1 MSELL
6 KQKEFI
12 GRCKQSVT
20 YFINTCLKVKH
31 PSIGIIPFKTF
42 KYQQSALGHFRN
54 HRFNIFRKCRQ
65 SGISTLTGGYCLWFG
80 MFFSNKTIL
89 IVSKRDE
96 DAKEFLDRNIK
107 FAYQNL
113 PQWMKEIWQTPLW
126 NEHEVGFNNGSVI
139 KSLTASRDTLRSNAS
154 SLNIIDEAAFIPDM
168 ESMWAG
174 GWSCVDVSLTYLYN
188 NGGIVPIEQL
198 GDIDGPQWQDI
209 DEQIQSDDGIQQSNK
224 FYVNGEAD
232 INDIIVS
239 SGLRIRCT
247 DNHRLKDT
255 NYDWIYS
262 KDIKIGQKL
271 AIKVGSDPTPY
282 FDTHLL
288 NSPNVIPQSIIKG
301 KNADIINP
309 ICTQCGQAT
318 PINYRQY
325 KRNSKKNGKFIC
337 QACATVNNFSPEFDT
352 PKVLNVA
359 LSELIGYYIGDGSL
373 SLERPKRLR
382 LCYDPQDQDIYNH
395 FAKYAE
401 SIGLRHHKEVANGAD
416 EFRIDNAKFVDW
428 LRLNRIN
435 SKTEAADARVPDII
449 LKSHSS
455 IRAAFLRGLFEADG
469 WCYKSNHSHR
479 PNRGQYHLGLSSISE
494 KLIDQV
500 QLILLNL
507 GIIFKKSESHGGYE
521 NSGKSWRL
529 EATSLDMMI
538 RFMAQVGFISNRKN
552 LSITKQN
559 DQVPSKYIIDDNNI
573 FYDTVISVSRDRC
586 MTADI
591 SVPSNNTYIANGF
604 VSHNTLQHGGS
615 VIVISTPNGV
625 GNWYWGSYTGA
636 TDKTNDFNPIEIM
649 WWEMD
654 WVLEYKD
661 PVSGRATRIAPT
673 DGIRKCVGK
682 EEIEKYGPYWS
693 PWLES
698 QLRALQ
704 QRGEG
709 YLFRQEVLAE
719 FLGSGGTILSAAAL
733 RRVGETALS
742 AGEHQI
748 PSEII
753 TYIHPITGEEEGL
766 ELRGVDNNE
775 GLWVWQEP
783 IRPVPPIMKGNRI
796 IRPGE
801 PGHQYVIGVDIA
813 TGKDNDYSA
822 IEVFDVNEMEQ
833 VAEYMGRI
841 PPNMFCKVVDY
852 IGRWYNTALVNIER
866 TGIGGDLVD
875 DVVEL
880 LYPNLWRKIKKLP
893 SGIQYGP
900 YGFATT
906 EASKPTINKALCE
919 FIAEDEGQGYVI
931 KSSRLWKQL
940 QIYIRRRNKNG
951 FDTGKTG
958 AQSGK
963 GNHDDLVIGAGLAF
977 LAISDLTDLDPT
989 ALLPARANKVGMP
1002 EMLTIKERVIQQ
1014 RDMIARNDPNILM
1027 PYTQIANTQRALNS
1041 DQEIQKFSTQLTSS
1055 PQIVPALV
1063 SKRHPRFK

>member
-1 MSELL
+1 MSDLL
-6 KQKEFI
+6 KQREFI

-174 GWSCVDVSLTYLYN
+174 GWS
-188 NGGIVPIEQL
+188 
-198 GDIDGPQWQDI
+198 
-209 DEQIQSDDGIQQSNK
+209 
-224 FYVNGEAD
+224 
-232 INDIIVS
+232 
-239 SGLRIRCT
+239 
-247 DNHRLKDT
+247 
-255 NYDWIYS
+255 
-262 KDIKIGQKL
+262 
-271 AIKVGSDPTPY
+271 
-282 FDTHLL
+282 
-288 NSPNVIPQSIIKG
+288 
-301 KNADIINP
+301 
-309 ICTQCGQAT
+309 
-318 PINYRQY
+318 
-325 KRNSKKNGKFIC
+325 
-337 QACATVNNFSPEFDT
+337 
-352 PKVLNVA
+352 
-359 LSELIGYYIGDGSL
+359 
-373 SLERPKRLR
+373 
-382 LCYDPQDQDIYNH
+382 
-395 FAKYAE
+395 
-401 SIGLRHHKEVANGAD
+401 
-416 EFRIDNAKFVDW
+416 
-428 LRLNRIN
+428 
-435 SKTEAADARVPDII
+435 
-449 LKSHSS
+449 
-455 IRAAFLRGLFEADG
+455 
-469 WCYKSNHSHR
+469 
-479 PNRGQYHLGLSSISE
+479 
-494 KLIDQV
+494 
-500 QLILLNL
+500 
-507 GIIFKKSESHGGYE
+507 
-521 NSGKSWRL
+521 
-529 EATSLDMMI
+529 
-538 RFMAQVGFISNRKN
+538 
-552 LSITKQN
+552 
-559 DQVPSKYIIDDNNI
+559 
-573 FYDTVISVSRDRC
+573 
-586 MTADI
+586 
-591 SVPSNNTYIANGF
+591 
-604 VSHNTLQHGGS
+604 TLQHGGS

-654 WVLEYKD
+654 WILEYKD

-682 EEIEKYGPYWS
+682 DEIEKYGPYWS

-1055 PQIVPALV
+1055 PQIVPAVV